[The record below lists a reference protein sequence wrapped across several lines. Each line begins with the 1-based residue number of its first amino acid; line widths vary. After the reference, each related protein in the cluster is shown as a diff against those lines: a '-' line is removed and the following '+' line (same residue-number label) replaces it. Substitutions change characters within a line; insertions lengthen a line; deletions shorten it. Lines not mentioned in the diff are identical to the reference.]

1 MADDLGERTEEA
13 TPKKRQEAREEGNV
27 ARSQD
32 LAGAFLL
39 LVATLA
45 LWMVAVQMFG
55 QGKAVIGQALS
66 FESVGNTF
74 EPKDTW
80 TMVGWIG
87 GLAIRI
93 VAPILLIAWLAA
105 LISHFGQIGLVFS
118 PKALQPQ
125 LKRLNPISG
134 FQRVFGLSAIVKAGL
149 DSLKVLVVMI
159 VAVLTIV
166 QRRDEILVLP
176 YLTVLESLA
185 TVGYMMLDLALRAV
199 AVLVL
204 LGIIDLLYQ
213 RWKHSKDLRMTKQQ
227 VKDEMKTTDGDPEV
241 KARRSR
247 IQQQISMQRVQAAVP
262 KADVVVTNPEH
273 LSVAIQYDEK
283 TMHAPRVVAK
293 GADFLALRI
302 RQIARQHNVPVIERK
317 PLARALYAQVQVGQ
331 EVPPEFYKTVA
342 EILAFVY
349 RMDGRMEEIAGHA
362 TV

>member
-13 TPKKRQEAREEGNV
+13 TPKKRNEAREEGNV

-39 LVATLA
+39 LVATLT
-45 LWMVAVQMFG
+45 LWIVAIHMLG
-55 QGKAVIGQALS
+55 QGRSIIGQALA
-66 FESVGNTF
+66 FDSVGDVF
-74 EPKDTW
+74 DPEDAW
-80 TMVGWIG
+80 SVVAWVG

-93 VAPILLIAWLAA
+93 AAPVLLIAWLAA
-105 LISHFGQIGLVFS
+105 IISHFGQIGLVFS

-125 LKRLNPISG
+125 LKRLSPISG
-134 FQRVFGLSAIVKAGL
+134 FKRIFGLSALVKAGL
-149 DSLKVLVVMI
+149 DSLKVAVVLA
-159 VAVLTIV
+159 VAALTIF

-176 YLTVLESLA
+176 YLAVLEALA
-185 TVGYMMLDLALRAV
+185 SVGYMLLDLALRAV
-199 AVLVL
+199 AVLLL
-204 LGIIDLLYQ
+204 LGMIDFFYQ

-247 IQQQISMQRVQAAVP
+247 IQQQISMQRVQSSVP

-273 LSVAIQYDEK
+273 LSVAIQYDEQ

-293 GADFLALRI
+293 GADYLALRI

-317 PLARALYAQVQVGQ
+317 PLARALYAQVKVGQ

-349 RMDGRMEEIAGHA
+349 RMDGRMEQQAPA
-362 TV
+362 AV